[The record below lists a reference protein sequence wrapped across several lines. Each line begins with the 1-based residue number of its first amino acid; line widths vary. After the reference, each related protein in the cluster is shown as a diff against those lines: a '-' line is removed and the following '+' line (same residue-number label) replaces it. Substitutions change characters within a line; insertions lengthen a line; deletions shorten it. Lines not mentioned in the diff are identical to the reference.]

1 MPVKDSTSGFIGYSN
16 EALSSLSIDK
26 IKFNGYAFQIEMK
39 FKLWKKN
46 FKLKE
51 RQIIFVN
58 REHGKSKMNK
68 NIIFEAI
75 IGVIKLKVNSIFKK
89 R

>member
-1 MPVKDSTSGFIGYSN
+1 MDIN
-16 EALSSLSIDK
+16 K

-39 FKLWKKN
+39 FKLWKKK

-51 RQIIFVN
+51 HQIIFVN
-58 REHGKSKMNK
+58 REQGESKMNK

-75 IGVIKLKVNSIFKK
+75 IGVIKLKFNSIFNKNE
-89 R
+89 